1 MLLGGNTLLRLEALR
16 RPSFSSGGHQKLQ
29 QVRHVPPERTCP
41 HYELPDR
48 DVSGLVSV
56 HILEYVLELRRG
68 KRVVRCPAAQFLL
81 LLPPRNRDV
90 VPAAENV
97 SELFGGQLACVVVVE
112 VGKRGPEINLL

>member
-1 MLLGGNTLLRLEALR
+1 LLLGGNTLLRLEALR

-41 HYELPDR
+41 RYELPDR

-81 LLPPRNRDV
+81 
-90 VPAAENV
+90 PAAENV
-97 SELFGGQLACVVVVE
+97 SELSGGQLACVVVVE